1 VPTAPFPA
9 VPEQRG
15 GPGEISGSGSIGG
28 PGAIGGSGSVGGP
41 GAIGGPGASADI
53 SRPPD
58 RGSVNVSRRTEPF
71 EVVFEPEDH
80 AAPERPAAA
89 GDAVDVGR
97 VDVRWEPLVV
107 RDGCRP
113 ERIPAGRWPS
123 DGALVRSE
131 QFAVNEAVAQ
141 PDGGVFALHA
151 PSGSGVAEVYG
162 DLVAAIITE
171 RARRIADL
179 PGPAAAFG
187 EVRPWSTHR
196 VAEPNPTLTGFE
208 IVLAAPESSALTAH
222 GLPPIGARWRAA
234 ATSIDYFASTA
245 RLADG
250 VGAWA
255 MLAARLGDGAANRA
269 FAERWWRG
277 AVRGTDV
284 LFPAGESMAAALRRL
299 QAGGAAVDWQ
309 GAVARFRSAL
319 AKNEKL
325 AAERTE
331 VAVAVT
337 RISDLEQA
345 CEEASCS
352 AEAAQARLA
361 ELAVREPSVRG
372 VLDDAEEEQRALLA
386 ELGALQLDRPVFTT
400 VTEDGKTALRSRSA
414 LSVAMAGGVRR
425 GRNWRA
431 WTARRRELRAAC
443 GEAELRREAAA
454 KDLQTLS
461 ASLAVAWTAV
471 NDETAKVTRLTAE
484 IGPLAEAVAL
494 ARQRWGDHVP
504 DGPAQAETED
514 AALIEWRET
523 SAPWADEEYAASRA
537 EVFLAAL
544 DLHKTLIAARADV
557 FAGNLGA
564 LMDLLCADPAPVPAK
579 AVAERPAADPAQG
592 LPEGPAAVPEQVGA
606 EDPAADS
613 SAAAIAAAWQSL
625 FLVVPVVHMPF
636 GAIEPLFAG
645 LGPTPLG
652 WLLADHAEQ
661 LPGEQAGGILG
672 LINRAVL
679 AGDTAASGETALADE
694 RGIRADG
701 GVPADGGVTA
711 DGGIRADGGAGGDD
725 GVTAN
730 GDVKAN
736 GDVPAKGDV
745 PAVGDAPADDDVNN
759 HDAQARPGAFDR
771 TGDVS
776 GVSAQWIAER
786 TARYGTWLP
795 AGRSGSAAPDET
807 AEAAGHAAR
816 RVWVGT
822 PLRVVRGL
830 DRATIDLRNSLAYD
844 GLLVSD
850 RDLAVRRS
858 AAHGRAA
865 ERSSGAPRPWPPRR
879 RPRRRGQCPEPPSA
893 RRGAAAEPGR
903 RSGGRR
909 QPRRPRP
916 PLAAARQ

>member
-1 VPTAPFPA
+1 M
-9 VPEQRG
+9 
-15 GPGEISGSGSIGG
+15 
-28 PGAIGGSGSVGGP
+28 
-41 GAIGGPGASADI
+41 D
-53 SRPPD
+53 
-58 RGSVNVSRRTEPF
+58 
-71 EVVFEPEDH
+71 
-80 AAPERPAAA
+80 
-89 GDAVDVGR
+89 GDALEVSPAERDALGLRR

-113 ERIPAGRWPS
+113 DRIPAGRWPS
-123 DGALVRSE
+123 DGGLVRSE
-131 QFAVNEAVAQ
+131 QFVVNEAVGQ
-141 PDGGVFALHA
+141 PGGGVFAVHA
-151 PSGSGVAEVYG
+151 PPGTGVAEVYG

-187 EVRPWSTHR
+187 ELRTWSTHR
-196 VAEPNPTLTGFE
+196 VAAPNPTLTGFE
-208 IVLAAPESSALTAH
+208 IVLAAPEPSALTAH
-222 GLPPIGARWRAA
+222 GLPPIGARWREA
-234 ATSIDYFASTA
+234 ATTIDYFASTA

-299 QAGGAAVDWQ
+299 QAESAAVDWQ
-309 GAVARFRSAL
+309 AAVARFRSAL
-319 AKNEKL
+319 AKTENL

-331 VAVAVT
+331 VAAAVT

-361 ELAVREPSVRG
+361 ELAAREPSVREA
-372 VLDDAEEEQRALLA
+372 LYDAEEEQRTLLA
-386 ELGALQLDRPVFTT
+386 DLGAHQLDRPVFST

-414 LSVAMAGGVRR
+414 LSIAVAGGVRR

-443 GEAELRREAAA
+443 AEAELRREAAA
-454 KDLQTLS
+454 MELQTLT
-461 ASLAVAWTAV
+461 AGLAVAWTAV
-471 NDETAKVTRLTAE
+471 NDETAEVTRLTAA

-557 FAGNLGA
+557 FARNLGA
-564 LMDLLCADPAPVPAK
+564 LMDLLCADPVLASPQAS
-579 AVAERPAADPAQG
+579 ADAAETTAAD
-592 LPEGPAAVPEQVGA
+592 GPAATAGSGTTT
-606 EDPAADS
+606 AADS
-613 SAAAIAAAWQSL
+613 TAATSTTADSTAAAMAAVWQSL

-652 WLLADHAEQ
+652 WLLADHAER
-661 LPGEQAGGILG
+661 LPGWQADSILG
-672 LINRAVL
+672 RLDRAVL
-679 AGDTAASGETALADE
+679 AGDTSGSGETALGDGRGTRSGNGDAGDNRSVADDSAVTAD
-694 RGIRADG
+694 ADG
-701 GVPADGGVTA
+701 GGGVTGRGDVTGHGEVVQQRHQAEA
-711 DGGIRADGGAGGDD
+711 D
-725 GVTAN
+725 
-730 GDVKAN
+730 DVKAD
-736 GDVPAKGDV
+736 GDV
-745 PAVGDAPADDDVNN
+745 
-759 HDAQARPGAFDR
+759 HDRGARTESGAFNR
-771 TGDVS
+771 TEDLS
-776 GVSAQWIAER
+776 GASAQRIAER
-786 TARYGTWLP
+786 IARYGTWLP
-795 AGRSGSAAPDET
+795 AGRPDSAEPGDPAET
-807 AEAAGHAAR
+807 AGADDA

-830 DRATIDLRNSLAYD
+830 DRATIDLRNHLSYD

-850 RDLAVRRS
+850 RDLPVRRN
-858 AAHGRAA
+858 AARAPA
-865 ERSSGAPRPWPPRR
+865 GVRSQGVPRLPSPRR
-879 RPRRRGQCPEPPSA
+879 RPRRRGR
-893 RRGAAAEPGR
+893 RRG
-903 RSGGRR
+903 
-909 QPRRPRP
+909 RP
-916 PLAAARQ
+916 

>member
-1 VPTAPFPA
+1 
-9 VPEQRG
+9 
-15 GPGEISGSGSIGG
+15 
-28 PGAIGGSGSVGGP
+28 
-41 GAIGGPGASADI
+41 
-53 SRPPD
+53 
-58 RGSVNVSRRTEPF
+58 
-71 EVVFEPEDH
+71 
-80 AAPERPAAA
+80 
-89 GDAVDVGR
+89 

-113 ERIPAGRWPS
+113 DRIPAGRWPS
-123 DGALVRSE
+123 DGGLVRSE
-131 QFAVNEAVAQ
+131 QFVVNEAVAQ
-141 PDGGVFALHA
+141 PDGGVFAVHA
-151 PSGSGVAEVYG
+151 PPGTGVAEVYG

-187 EVRPWSTHR
+187 ESRSWSTHR
-196 VAEPNPTLTGFE
+196 VAAPNPTLTGFE
-208 IVLAAPESSALTAH
+208 IVLAAPDSSALTPH

-234 ATSIDYFASTA
+234 ATTIDYFASTA

-299 QAGGAAVDWQ
+299 QAESAAVDWQ
-309 GAVARFRSAL
+309 AAVARFRSAL
-319 AKNEKL
+319 AKTENL
-325 AAERTE
+325 AAERSE
-331 VAVAVT
+331 VAAAVT

-361 ELAVREPSVRG
+361 ELAAGEPAVREA
-372 VLDDAEEEQRALLA
+372 LTDAEEEQRALLA
-386 ELGALQLDRPVFTT
+386 ELGAHQLDRPVFTT

-414 LSVAMAGGVRR
+414 VSIAVAGGVRR

-443 GEAELRREAAA
+443 AEAELRREAAA
-454 KDLQTLS
+454 KELQALS

-471 NDETAKVTRLTAE
+471 NDETAEVTRLTAE

-544 DLHKTLIAARADV
+544 NLHKTLIAARADV
-557 FAGNLGA
+557 FARNLGA
-564 LMDLLCADPAPVPAK
+564 LMDVLGADPAASAPLAETE
-579 AVAERPAADPAQG
+579 VA
-592 LPEGPAAVPEQVGA
+592 
-606 EDPAADS
+606 AADS
-613 SAAAIAAAWQSL
+613 PGTESTPADSTTADSTAAAVAAAWQSL

-652 WLLADHAEQ
+652 WLLADHAER
-661 LPGEQAGGILG
+661 LPGWQQRSILG
-672 LINRAVL
+672 LLNRAVL
-679 AGDTAASGETALADE
+679 TGDTAGSGEIARVADGDGFSSGDGDDGDDRSLADDE
-694 RGIRADG
+694 AVTAGDDLDNVDASDNVAGGNVAVDG
-701 GVPADGGVTA
+701 GVDADGE
-711 DGGIRADGGAGGDD
+711 
-725 GVTAN
+725 
-730 GDVKAN
+730 
-736 GDVPAKGDV
+736 AKGDV
-745 PAVGDAPADDDVNN
+745 DDNG
-759 HDAQARPGAFDR
+759 ARTTSGAFSR
-771 TGDVS
+771 TEHSNGA
-776 GVSAQWIAER
+776 SAQRIAER
-786 TARYGTWLP
+786 ASRYGTWLP
-795 AGRSGSAAPDET
+795 ASRPDS
-807 AEAAGHAAR
+807 AEADESAEADGVDAV

-850 RDLAVRRS
+850 RDLALRS
-858 AAHGRAA
+858 NAGRAPG
-865 ERSSGAPRPWPPRR
+865 GARRPGRR
-879 RPRRRGQCPEPPSA
+879 RPGRPRRDPMLRRR
-893 RRGAAAEPGR
+893 
-903 RSGGRR
+903 
-909 QPRRPRP
+909 RPVLP
-916 PLAAARQ
+916 

>member
-1 VPTAPFPA
+1 MVESWDRP
-9 VPEQRG
+9 VPE
-15 GPGEISGSGSIGG
+15 PSG
-28 PGAIGGSGSVGGP
+28 V
-41 GAIGGPGASADI
+41 D
-53 SRPPD
+53 D
-58 RGSVNVSRRTEPF
+58 DV
-71 EVVFEPEDH
+71 D
-80 AAPERPAAA
+80 
-89 GDAVDVGR
+89 GDAVGAGR
-97 VDVRWEPLVV
+97 VDVRWQPLVV

-113 ERIPAGRWPS
+113 DRIPAGRWPS

-141 PDGGVFALHA
+141 PDGGVFAVHA
-151 PSGSGVAEVYG
+151 PPGTGVAEVYG

-187 EVRPWSTHR
+187 ELRPWSTHR
-196 VAEPNPTLTGFE
+196 VAAPNPTLTGFE

-234 ATSIDYFASTA
+234 ATTIDYFASTA

-299 QAGGAAVDWQ
+299 QAEGAVVDWQ
-309 GAVARFRSAL
+309 AAVARFRSAL
-319 AKNEKL
+319 AKTENL
-325 AAERTE
+325 AAERAE

-361 ELAVREPSVRG
+361 ELAAREPSVRG
-372 VLDDAEEEQRALLA
+372 ALEDAEEDLRALLA
-386 ELGALQLDRPVFTT
+386 DLGAHQLNRPVFTT

-414 LSVAMAGGVRR
+414 LSIAVAGGVRR
-425 GRNWRA
+425 GRNWRV
-431 WTARRRELRAAC
+431 WKARRRELRAAC
-443 GEAELRREAAA
+443 AEAELRRDAAA
-454 KDLQTLS
+454 KDFQTLS
-461 ASLAVAWTAV
+461 ARLAVAWTAV
-471 NDETAKVTRLTAE
+471 NDETAEVTRLTAE

-544 DLHKTLIAARADV
+544 DLHKTLITARADV

-564 LMDLLCADPAPVPAK
+564 LMDLLCADPAPA
-579 AVAERPAADPAQG
+579 PAQVA
-592 LPEGPAAVPEQVGA
+592 PEGSPEGA
-606 EDPAADS
+606 GADS
-613 SAAAIAAAWQSL
+613 SATAIAAAWQSL

-661 LPGEQAGGILG
+661 LPGWQAGSILSR
-672 LINRAVL
+672 LDHAVL
-679 AGDTAASGETALADE
+679 AGDTAGSGEAAL
-694 RGIRADG
+694 GDG
-701 GVPADGGVTA
+701 GDHRSG
-711 DGGIRADGGAGGDD
+711 DGGAG
-725 GVTAN
+725 
-730 GDVKAN
+730 DVA
-736 GDVPAKGDV
+736 
-745 PAVGDAPADDDVNN
+745 
-759 HDAQARPGAFDR
+759 AQ
-771 TGDVS
+771 
-776 GVSAQWIAER
+776 
-786 TARYGTWLP
+786 
-795 AGRSGSAAPDET
+795 
-807 AEAAGHAAR
+807 
-816 RVWVGT
+816 
-822 PLRVVRGL
+822 
-830 DRATIDLRNSLAYD
+830 
-844 GLLVSD
+844 
-850 RDLAVRRS
+850 
-858 AAHGRAA
+858 
-865 ERSSGAPRPWPPRR
+865 
-879 RPRRRGQCPEPPSA
+879 
-893 RRGAAAEPGR
+893 
-903 RSGGRR
+903 
-909 QPRRPRP
+909 
-916 PLAAARQ
+916 